1 VKTRLELPSPR
12 FGESYIALV
21 EEFRERGEPYVPF
34 TLKYSTDDFGAFL
47 ARLKACS
54 EGAEIANGFVAHTTY
69 WLVGDD
75 QHVIGVSNLR
85 HDLTDSLRRE
95 GGHIGY
101 GIRPTMRRRG
111 YATRILAE
119 TLLKA
124 KALGIARA
132 LVTCDKGNVGSARTI
147 LKNGGVFHSEE
158 RLPGHEDIKQRY
170 WISLGNG

>member
-1 VKTRLELPSPR
+1 VKTRLEPPSER
-12 FGESYIALV
+12 FRESYLSLV
-21 EEFRERGEPYVPF
+21 AEFRERGEPNVPF
-34 TLKYSTDDFGAFL
+34 TLKYATDDFGAFL
-47 ARLKACS
+47 ARLKACA
-54 EGAEIANGFVAHTTY
+54 EGSEIANGFVAHETF

-85 HDLTDSLRRE
+85 HDLTDSLRLI

-101 GIRPTMRRRG
+101 GIRPTMRRQG
-111 YATRILAE
+111 YATLILAE

-124 KALGIARA
+124 KALGITRA

-158 RLPGHEDIKQRY
+158 RLARKDDVTQRY
-170 WISLGNG
+170 WISLA

>member
-1 VKTRLELPSPR
+1 MRTKLERPSVR
-12 FGESYIALV
+12 FAESYLGLV

-34 TLKYSTDDFGAFL
+34 TLKYATGDFGAFL
-47 ARLKACS
+47 ARLKACA
-54 EGAEIANGFVAHTTY
+54 EGSEIANGFVAHETF

-75 QHVIGVSNLR
+75 HHVIGVSNLR

-111 YATRILAE
+111 YATLILAE
-119 TLLKA
+119 TLRKA
-124 KALGIARA
+124 KALGITRA

-147 LKNGGVFHSEE
+147 QKNGGVFHSEE
-158 RLPGHEDIKQRY
+158 LLPGQDDIKQRY
-170 WISLGNG
+170 WISVV